1 MLYELLLKFGQELT
15 TPIETLTVAGGRV
28 FAIHGRKMLFVLESF
43 TEEMIQSLMGMKPR
57 EIIAIDGV
65 FQDSDTLK
73 TNLNLQCR
81 DAGIKFTCL

>member
-1 MLYELLLKFGQELT
+1 
-15 TPIETLTVAGGRV
+15 
-28 FAIHGRKMLFVLESF
+28 
-43 TEEMIQSLMGMKPR
+43 MIQPLVDLKPR

-73 TNLNLQCR
+73 TNLDLQCR